1 MRQVAVRGFLVAHNQ
16 ASPTVVTSDS
26 NEYKSV
32 LIHVRIPDE
41 MSELDCAWLM
51 DAANGEFKKQGVD
64 MRVVGLLSSTSGSE
78 VGSLGGRAGAVPAGW
93 MIDPSTKLDTMNLSG
108 ELEAVFMRD
117 QFSIGSS
124 AGKSTKIGAS
134 DFEFIRLLG
143 EGATCK
149 VFQVRRKKT
158 GRFYAVKVLEKD
170 RILGN
175 HRKVEQALTERQVLV
190 EVRHPFIVQLHWTF
204 QTRCQLYFVLEFC
217 PGGELFFHLA
227 KRGRFDDGTS
237 RFYFCEV
244 LLGLEYLHARNILYR
259 DLKLENILLDED
271 GHVRLTDFGVS
282 KLGKDSRDKFTSVVG
297 TREYFPPEMI
307 KREGYGKPYDFYCL
321 GCVLYIMLTGSLPY
335 FQGNWTEMYQKRVSG
350 GVLQFPR
357 GVPPLA
363 MEMCA
368 RLLDRDPKTRIGSN
382 GGAEEVRQ
390 HPWVAGVD
398 WEQVYTKQITPPIN
412 PKENPDNFDPMFT
425 KKELPAQMSDM
436 GRPASSTDGGNQ
448 LPHWSFSE
456 AINGS
461 NIDK

>member
-1 MRQVAVRGFLVAHNQ
+1 
-16 ASPTVVTSDS
+16 
-26 NEYKSV
+26 
-32 LIHVRIPDE
+32 
-41 MSELDCAWLM
+41 
-51 DAANGEFKKQGVD
+51 
-64 MRVVGLLSSTSGSE
+64 
-78 VGSLGGRAGAVPAGW
+78 
-93 MIDPSTKLDTMNLSG
+93 
-108 ELEAVFMRD
+108 
-117 QFSIGSS
+117 
-124 AGKSTKIGAS
+124 
-134 DFEFIRLLG
+134 
-143 EGATCK
+143 
-149 VFQVRRKKT
+149 
-158 GRFYAVKVLEKD
+158 
-170 RILGN
+170 
-175 HRKVEQALTERQVLV
+175 
-190 EVRHPFIVQLHWTF
+190 
-204 QTRCQLYFVLEFC
+204 
-217 PGGELFFHLA
+217 
-227 KRGRFDDGTS
+227 
-237 RFYFCEV
+237 
-244 LLGLEYLHARNILYR
+244 
-259 DLKLENILLDED
+259 
-271 GHVRLTDFGVS
+271 
-282 KLGKDSRDKFTSVVG
+282 
-297 TREYFPPEMI
+297 
-307 KREGYGKPYDFYCL
+307 
-321 GCVLYIMLTGSLPY
+321 MLTGSLPY